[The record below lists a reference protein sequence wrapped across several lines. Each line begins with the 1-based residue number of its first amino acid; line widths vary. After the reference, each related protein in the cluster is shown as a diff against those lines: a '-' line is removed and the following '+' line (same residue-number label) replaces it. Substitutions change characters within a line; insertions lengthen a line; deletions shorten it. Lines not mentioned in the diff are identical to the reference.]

1 MAGYAHA
8 LIAAWAL
15 VAMGTGAANVA
26 SHSGGPV
33 PLTTTILWTSPADGE
48 TDVALDAP
56 IVVAFSEIGDTASIT
71 WSITPAVP
79 GTVILTWDM
88 NAVVLTMN
96 HSLPFEACTLYTVEV
111 SGSDIVPGAVPNPWS
126 FTTMCPPPVVS
137 HHLFAIH
144 R

>member
-1 MAGYAHA
+1 MAGYARA

-15 VAMGTGAANVA
+15 VAMGTGAANL
-26 SHSGGPV
+26 SSQSGGRV
-33 PLTTTILWTSPADGE
+33 SLTTTILWTSPADGE

-96 HSLPFEACTLYTVEV
+96 HSLPFEACTL
-111 SGSDIVPGAVPNPWS
+111 
-126 FTTMCPPPVVS
+126 
-137 HHLFAIH
+137 
-144 R
+144 